1 MDNPQP
7 SHFDREGRARMVDVG
22 EKVATH
28 RRARARGYL
37 NVSQG
42 TLTALSEGDLPKG
55 DPLETARLAAI
66 SAAKKTSDL
75 IPLCHPLRLTHVD
88 VTITP
93 ERSHSRICVE
103 TSADAVE
110 RTGVEME
117 ALTACTVALLTIY
130 DMLKAIDREMELSQI
145 RLIEK
150 TGGKSDYHWSG
161 SST

>member
-1 MDNPQP
+1 MNKQQP
-7 SHFDREGRARMVDVG
+7 SHFDDKGRARMVDVG
-22 EKVATH
+22 AKAQTL

-37 NVSQG
+37 NVASV
-42 TLTALSEGDLPKG
+42 TLDALSLGQVPKG
-55 DPLETARLAAI
+55 NPLETARLAAI

-75 IPLCHPLRLTHVD
+75 IPLCHPLRLTNVE

-93 ERSHSRICVE
+93 EPDRNRILVE
-103 TSADAVE
+103 TEADAVE

-150 TGGKSDYHWSG
+150 TGGKADYLWSG
-161 SST
+161 ST